1 MFTFKQVADLTATVA
16 LVSVG
21 FALGVTTVLLLKK

>member
-1 MFTFKQVADLTATVA
+1 MLTFKQVADLTATVA
-16 LVSVG
+16 LASVG